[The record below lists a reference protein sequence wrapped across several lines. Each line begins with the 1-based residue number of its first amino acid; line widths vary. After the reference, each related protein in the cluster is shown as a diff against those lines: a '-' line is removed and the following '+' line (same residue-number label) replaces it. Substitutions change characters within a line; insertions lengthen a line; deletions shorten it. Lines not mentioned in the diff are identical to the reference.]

1 MTAYYLPIRNNRYR
15 VASSECNLGDT
26 LILALPRMCAL
37 TLVLLST
44 CLAAIPFRANA
55 QNAKPGLSSLPLA
68 FESNEGQ
75 TTEPYRFLARRGSM
89 KRFSSGMEWTLFF
102 PDANRRPR
110 KCKFD
115 GAVRIRVRRWL
126 AKNCW
131 QRLERPRGHGL
142 QVCAI
147 GPEGG
152 YLAALRRSLGV
163 ASQRSWPL
171 GGTKRVSSTR
181 ATPAFFSEV
190 M

>member
-1 MTAYYLPIRNNRYR
+1 MP
-15 VASSECNLGDT
+15 
-26 LILALPRMCAL
+26 ALPRVCAL
-37 TLVLLST
+37 TRVLLST

-75 TTEPYRFLARRGSM
+75 TSEPNRFLARRGSM
-89 KRFSSGMEWTLFF
+89 ETFFLVMEGTLFF
-102 PDANRRPR
+102 PGAKRRPR

-115 GAVRIRVRRWL
+115 GAVRIQVRRWL

-131 QRLERPRGHGL
+131 QRLERPRGHEL

-152 YLAALRRSLGV
+152 YFAALRKSLGV
-163 ASQRSWPL
+163 ASQRSRPL
-171 GGTKRVSSTR
+171 GGTRRVSSTR